1 MKIAVLFASIGNV
14 YPSAN
19 DQNLQS
25 LGQLYKAHGAI
36 ANFVYEQLPAR
47 PAVRK
52 LGGRSKSATAQT
64 QERLSKRLLEL
75 QDRQEQIVK
84 RCGPGGFK
92 AVQEEQKKQTKND
105 DEDGSPLILS
115 RGKFD
120 SNLDLLRPSHS
131 TFLPDIKS
139 QEISALDFDEPADT
153 FVPSGQAVAGGLIES
168 PFFDR
173 IGGRGPSYGPGY
185 GPVAS
190 GGYGG
195 FPLADFD
202 PLGAGDFDT
211 SVRKRR
217 DTVSVDLEDIRAT
230 RKEMIKKIKELEKV
244 FSELED
250 FVASN
255 LSDCSAQRVKLHK
268 YKLDKVKGR
277 FQKVIERQG
286 TAEIQRGR
294 RRMRKTTKSRNTN

>member
-47 PAVRK
+47 PTVRK

-75 QDRQEQIVK
+75 QERQEHIVK

-92 AVQEEQKKQTKND
+92 TVAGGKKQD
-105 DEDGSPLILS
+105 DSDAKDGSPLILS

-139 QEISALDFDEPADT
+139 QEISALDFDEQADT

-173 IGGRGPSYGPGY
+173 IGGRGPSYGPGF
-185 GPVAS
+185 GPMAS

-202 PLGAGDFDT
+202 PLGAGNFET

-217 DTVSVDLEDIRAT
+217 DTVDLEDIRAT

-294 RRMRKTTKSRNTN
+294 RRMRKTSSKSRNTN

>member
-47 PAVRK
+47 PTVRK

-75 QDRQEQIVK
+75 QERQEHIVK

-92 AVQEEQKKQTKND
+92 TVAGGKKQDDND
-105 DEDGSPLILS
+105 AQDGSPLILS

-120 SNLDLLRPSHS
+120 SNLDLLRPSPS

-139 QEISALDFDEPADT
+139 QEISALDFDEQADT

-173 IGGRGPSYGPGY
+173 IGGRGPSYGPGF
-185 GPVAS
+185 GPMAS

-202 PLGAGDFDT
+202 PLGAGNFET

-217 DTVSVDLEDIRAT
+217 DTVDLEDIRAT

-294 RRMRKTTKSRNTN
+294 RRMRKTSSKPRNTN

>member
-47 PAVRK
+47 PLVRK

-75 QDRQEQIVK
+75 QERQEHIVK

-92 AVQEEQKKQTKND
+92 TVAAEEKKKS
-105 DEDGSPLILS
+105 DEDAQDGSPLILS

-139 QEISALDFDEPADT
+139 QEISALDFDETPADT

-168 PFFDR
+168 PFF
-173 IGGRGPSYGPGY
+173 
-185 GPVAS
+185 
-190 GGYGG
+190 
-195 FPLADFD
+195 
-202 PLGAGDFDT
+202 
-211 SVRKRR
+211 
-217 DTVSVDLEDIRAT
+217 
-230 RKEMIKKIKELEKV
+230 
-244 FSELED
+244 
-250 FVASN
+250 
-255 LSDCSAQRVKLHK
+255 
-268 YKLDKVKGR
+268 
-277 FQKVIERQG
+277 
-286 TAEIQRGR
+286 
-294 RRMRKTTKSRNTN
+294 

>member
-47 PAVRK
+47 PTVRK

-75 QDRQEQIVK
+75 QERQEHIVK

-92 AVQEEQKKQTKND
+92 SEKGTKDSD
-105 DEDGSPLILS
+105 DQDGSPLILS

-139 QEISALDFDEPADT
+139 QEISALDFDEPTDP

-173 IGGRGPSYGPGY
+173 IGGRGPSYGPGF
-185 GPVAS
+185 GPMAQ

-195 FPLADFD
+195 FQLEDFD
-202 PLGAGDFDT
+202 PLGAGNFES

-217 DTVSVDLEDIRAT
+217 ETVDLEDIRAT

-294 RRMRKTTKSRNTN
+294 RRMRKTTKPRNMN